1 MIALLDSGPLG
12 LVTHPHATRGPALA
26 CSQWLEHVLD
36 GGIKVHVPEIA
47 DYETRREA
55 LRRRQYESLRKLDE
69 LIQSLGLVPLTT
81 AVLHRAA
88 ELWAQ
93 ARQRGRPTADPAAL
107 DGDVILAAQAQLL
120 AESTGEEV
128 VVATDNVGH
137 LGQFVDARPWH
148 EIAVP

>member
-1 MIALLDSGPLG
+1 MIVLLDSGPLG
-12 LVTHPHATRGPALA
+12 LVTHPNATRGPALA
-26 CSQWLEHVLD
+26 CSEWLEHMLD
-36 GGIKVHVPEIA
+36 HGVVVHVPEIA

-55 LRRRQYESLRKLDE
+55 LRRRQDDSLRNLDE
-69 LIQSLGLVPLTT
+69 LAESLGLVPITT

-120 AESTGEEV
+120 SASTGDEV
-128 VVATDNVGH
+128 IVPTDNLGH
-137 LGQFVDARPWH
+137 LGQFVDARPWQ
-148 EIAVP
+148 EIAAP